1 MVSKRTERR
10 HRAKTTGAI
19 TVMLRAPRADIVA
32 ALVRG
37 GYLVGGVVPSEKE
50 LQEAAQRHYT
60 DSLKDGVRAPR
71 ILAEQPPLPHGVK
84 IEPKAGKTAAQYDKR
99 NALTFSRLY
108 SAEEKAAFLKS
119 RPDLADV
126 AKAFAEAAKLH
137 PGYGTMG
144 KITTGRF
151 LLSPSTPP
159 YVGPRRTKNT
169 GHIPT
174 VKDKKKRESKAD
186 TTKPMKRP
194 SKAEVKKVEKELGFK
209 MEPDKG
215 VHTLRPG
222 KGGIEREADKW
233 VAGELGGRRKYT
245 GNAHYRDN
253 SD

>member
-99 NALTFSRLY
+99 NALTLW
-108 SAEEKAAFLKS
+108 AKLN
-119 RPDLADV
+119 DIV
-126 AKAFAEAAKLH
+126 AK
-137 PGYGTMG
+137 
-144 KITTGRF
+144 
-151 LLSPSTPP
+151 
-159 YVGPRRTKNT
+159 
-169 GHIPT
+169 
-174 VKDKKKRESKAD
+174 VKD
-186 TTKPMKRP
+186 RP
-194 SKAEVKKVEKELGFK
+194 
-209 MEPDKG
+209 
-215 VHTLRPG
+215 
-222 KGGIEREADKW
+222 
-233 VAGELGGRRKYT
+233 
-245 GNAHYRDN
+245 
-253 SD
+253 

>member
-1 MVSKRTERR
+1 M
-10 HRAKTTGAI
+10 
-19 TVMLRAPRADIVA
+19 
-32 ALVRG
+32 
-37 GYLVGGVVPSEKE
+37 
-50 LQEAAQRHYT
+50 
-60 DSLKDGVRAPR
+60 
-71 ILAEQPPLPHGVK
+71 K

-159 YVGPRRTKNT
+159 YVGPRRTPAT
-169 GHIPT
+169 FPPSRI
-174 VKDKKKRESKAD
+174 RRSARAKAD